1 MEGVLR
7 WRTHRDQGKWSEVKE
22 LGLGQG
28 QKQVYKLGVG
38 AKAEAGGNGSIIRPR
53 ARGQDTQGLRGRV
66 LKAPQS

>member
-1 MEGVLR
+1 MTRESGLKLR
-7 WRTHRDQGKWSEVKE
+7 SWDWDRVRSKYISWG
-22 LGLGQG
+22 G
-28 QKQVYKLGVG
+28 G